1 MRLARVIGTV
11 VATVKHP
18 AFAGQKLMLC
28 QPLGPDGQPSGAQ
41 MIAVD
46 RVQAGPGDAV
56 LILSEGNGIRQLFGA
71 KVLPIRSAIVGI
83 VDHVS
88 SVAPPPGEPAR

>member
-28 QPLGPDGQPSGAQ
+28 QPLRSDGRPEGAQ
-41 MIAVD
+41 VIAVD

-56 LILSEGNGIRQLFGA
+56 LILSEGNGIRQLFGV
-71 KVLPIRSAIVGI
+71 KTLPIRSAIVGI

-88 SVAPPPGEPAR
+88 SVATGPA

>member
-1 MRLARVIGTV
+1 MGTV

-18 AFAGQKLMLC
+18 AYEGQKIMLC
-28 QPLGPDGQPSGAQ
+28 QPLAPDGQPMGSQ

-46 RVQAGPGDAV
+46 RVQAGPGDVV
-56 LILSEGNGIRQLFGA
+56 LVLTEGNGIRQLFGA

-83 VDHVS
+83 VDDVS
-88 SVAPPPGEPAR
+88 SVSAPEAGR

>member
-18 AFAGQKLMLC
+18 AYAGQKIMLC
-28 QPLGPDGQPSGAQ
+28 QPLSPDGELMGPQ

-46 RVQAGPGDAV
+46 RAQAGPGDVV
-56 LILSEGNGIRQLFGA
+56 LVLTEGNGIRQLF
-71 KVLPIRSAIVGI
+71 KQSVLPIRSAIVGI
-83 VDHVS
+83 VDAVEIAS
-88 SVAPPPGEPAR
+88 

>member
-18 AFAGQKLMLC
+18 AFAGLKLMLC
-28 QPLGPDGQPSGAQ
+28 QPLGPDGRVSGAQ

-46 RVQAGPGDAV
+46 RVQAGPGDVV
-56 LILSEGNGIRQLFGA
+56 LILSEGNGIRQLFGG

-83 VDHVS
+83 VDEVS
-88 SVAPPPGEPAR
+88 SVGEAGAGS

>member
-18 AFAGQKLMLC
+18 AYEGQKIMLC
-28 QPLGPDGQPSGAQ
+28 QPLAPDGQPMGGQ

-46 RVQAGPGDAV
+46 RAQAGPGDVV
-56 LILSEGNGIRQLFGA
+56 LVLTEGNGIRQLFGVE
-71 KVLPIRSAIVGI
+71 VLPIRSAIVGI

-88 SVAPPPGEPAR
+88 CAGGAVG